1 MEPGGDLWFWHVLAL
16 ALGKT
21 ISELQAVMTVR
32 ELRSWRRFYRERPFD
47 DLHRFHRPA
56 ALIAHSF
63 GGGDGV
69 DETLRIL
76 IGAIRKEHGTEGEFS
91 EADKA
96 TLRALTGG

>member
-1 MEPGGDLWFWHVLAL
+1 MKPGGDLWFWHVLAL

-21 ISELQAVMTVR
+21 VSELQAVMTVR
-32 ELRSWRRFYRERPFD
+32 ELESWRRFYRVRPFD

-63 GGGDGV
+63 GGGDHLE
-69 DETLRIL
+69 ETLRIL
-76 IGAIRKEHGTEGEFS
+76 VGGVREEASAEGEFS